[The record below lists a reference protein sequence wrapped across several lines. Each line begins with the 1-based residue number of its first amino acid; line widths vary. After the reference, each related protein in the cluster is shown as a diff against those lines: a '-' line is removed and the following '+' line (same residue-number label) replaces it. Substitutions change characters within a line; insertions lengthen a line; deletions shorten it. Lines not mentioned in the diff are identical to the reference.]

1 MEPLKVEEVDL
12 ALKKFLEESARQG
25 NPFNENDP
33 ALVFFKLLYN
43 LFKQS
48 NDSFYAY
55 LKEAN
60 MIALADL
67 AITETK
73 VLDRHKK
80 TIEQQLNFVVG
91 NVAET
96 FKTDLEKASLEQIK
110 RWEQL
115 QIDMINSLYSQANQY
130 IKTLK
135 LLIVANVVLMI
146 FVFFGFAINFL
157 WL

>member
-1 MEPLKVEEVDL
+1 MEPLKVDEVDV

-33 ALVFFKLLYN
+33 ALVFFRLLYN

-55 LKEAN
+55 LKDAN
-60 MIALADL
+60 MTALADL
-67 AITETK
+67 AITEIK

-80 TIEQQLNFVVG
+80 TIERQLNLVVD

-96 FKTDLEKASLEQIK
+96 FKTDIEKASLEQIK

-115 QIDMINSLYSQANQY
+115 QIDMTNSLYSQANQY

-135 LLIVANVVLMI
+135 LMIVVNVLLMI
-146 FVFFGFAINFL
+146 FVFFGFIIQFF